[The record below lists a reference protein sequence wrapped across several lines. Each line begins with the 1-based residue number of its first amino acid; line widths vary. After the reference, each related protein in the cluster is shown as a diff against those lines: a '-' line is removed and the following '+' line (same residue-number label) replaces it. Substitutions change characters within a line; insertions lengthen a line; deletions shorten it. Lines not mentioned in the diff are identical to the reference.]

1 MPSDTVASV
10 REDAV
15 LPPLPTP
22 TEQLMLGLDVSD
34 PIKVHAALLHGLPF
48 SAVTKFE
55 KATHMPRGEV
65 ARLISMAPRTLARRQ
80 DEKRLQADESDRL
93 YRLASLF
100 RKAIDLFHG
109 DDESA
114 MRWLRLPRPA
124 LGGETPLE
132 LAKTDIGARQVE
144 TLIEQVRHG
153 VFV

>member
-1 MPSDTVASV
+1 M
-10 REDAV
+10 
-15 LPPLPTP
+15 LPPPIHSCA
-22 TEQLMLGLDVSD
+22 EQLTLGLDVSD

-55 KATHMPRGEV
+55 KATQMPRGEV
-65 ARLISMAPRTLARRQ
+65 AKLISVAPRTLARRQ

-93 YRLASLF
+93 FRLATLF

-114 MRWLRLPRPA
+114 MRWLRSPRPA

-132 LAKTDIGARQVE
+132 LAKTDIGVRQVE

-153 VFV
+153 VYV

>member
-1 MPSDTVASV
+1 M
-10 REDAV
+10 
-15 LPPLPTP
+15 LPAIHATAEKLT
-22 TEQLMLGLDVSD
+22 LGLDVSD
-34 PIKVHAALLHGLPF
+34 PIKVHAALLLGLPF

-93 YRLASLF
+93 FRLATLF
-100 RKAIDLFHG
+100 RKAIELFHG
-109 DDESA
+109 DNEAA
-114 MRWLRLPRPA
+114 MRWLRSPRPA

-132 LAKTDIGARQVE
+132 LAKTDIGVRQVE

-153 VFV
+153 VYV